1 MLNLG
6 KYELGPIRLAAVAI
20 PTFFKNENCPN
31 CCCNVYTGIVHEF
44 CKFFGAYTYLFL
56 AGQCIQ
62 AVSSCAKSLC
72 LESFGTDCA
81 NGLQVKI

>member
-31 CCCNVYTGIVHEF
+31 CCCNIYTGIVLELTF
-44 CKFFGAYTYLFL
+44 AIFL
-56 AGQCIQ
+56 APTLTFFWQ
-62 AVSSCAKSLC
+62 AYVFRL
-72 LESFGTDCA
+72 L
-81 NGLQVKI
+81 VHV